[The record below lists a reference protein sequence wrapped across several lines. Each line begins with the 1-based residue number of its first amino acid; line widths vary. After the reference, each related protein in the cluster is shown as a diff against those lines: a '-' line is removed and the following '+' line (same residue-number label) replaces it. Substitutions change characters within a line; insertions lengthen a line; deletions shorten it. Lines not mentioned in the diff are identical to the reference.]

1 MCCLKVRRLLQ
12 QSGLLY
18 RLEEILFFKQ
28 LLEIV
33 SSNLTRG
40 GDDRGS
46 RWEEGC
52 SLACREQDDTL
63 EP

>member
-1 MCCLKVRRLLQ
+1 MCCLEVRRLLQ

-52 SLACREQDDTL
+52 SLASREQDDTL